1 MYPKALRAA
10 TNSTIRRHR
19 LSYGDAVESDRQK
32 AAPPYLP
39 TVTPAVERKASLRLV
54 AFLSSSTSRVKTVV
68 CPGMLRIGS
77 LARGDKRRLALYGA
91 AGST

>member
-10 TNSTIRRHR
+10 TNSAIRRHG

-32 AAPPYLP
+32 AAPYLP

-54 AFLSSSTSRVKTVV
+54 AFMSSRTSRVKTVV
-68 CPGMLRIGS
+68 CPGILRIGS
-77 LARGDKRRLALYGA
+77 VARGDERRLAL
-91 AGST
+91 